1 MKLKITL
8 HGVAYE
14 VEVEVLDAGDGF
26 VPAATPVPA
35 QAPVNNVAAAPVHS
49 GRPAAPQMDDR
60 QKNQD
65 SGKVTSPIAGS
76 VVEIKGQVGQVV
88 HEGDV
93 ILVIEA
99 MKMNTSIA
107 APGNGKITAIPVA
120 VGDSVREGQVLA
132 ELEA

>member
-1 MKLKITL
+1 MSLPL
-8 HGVAYE
+8 P
-14 VEVEVLDAGDGF
+14 F
-26 VPAATPVPA
+26 P
-35 QAPVNNVAAAPVHS
+35 S
-49 GRPAAPQMDDR
+49 GRPAAPEMGDR
-60 QKNQD
+60 QII
-65 SGKVTSPIAGS
+65 SGCGQSDIANCRKRCRNKR
-76 VVEIKGQVGQVV
+76 EVGQVV